1 MSSIIRPDG
10 ALPDEFVN
18 ILGDEED
25 PAILGE
31 DEEEPLHGVEVRQ
44 AVPQERGLHCFAGH
58 WHQGCDSDLSITL
71 FLFSYKP
78 PIDDVLPLSSSSFL
92 DWSGGNTAKNFY
104 LYKYR
109 LGQDS

>member
-44 AVPQERGLHCFAGH
+44 AVPEERRLHLGH
-58 WHQGCDSDLSITL
+58 RHHGCDLDLSITL

>member
-18 ILGDEED
+18 ILRDEED

-44 AVPQERGLHCFAGH
+44 AVPEERRLHLGH
-58 WHQGCDSDLSITL
+58 RHQGCDLDLSITL